1 MNALASPTS
10 VSAEPRRCAFCKRV
24 LRASARADTL
34 TCSKSCRQKRAR
46 RAPQNAARQ
55 VSRARQVLSQSAINR
70 AGFEASSVPRHVPH
84 EDWSGGKRLL
94 IVGHVRGREVRI
106 E

>member
-1 MNALASPTS
+1 MNALLSPTS
-10 VSAEPRRCAFCKRV
+10 VSGERRCAYCRRV
-24 LRASARADTL
+24 IRASARVDVV

-46 RAPQNAARQ
+46 RTKEKASRK
-55 VSRARQVLSQSAINR
+55 VSRTRQVLSQSAINR
-70 AGFEASSVPRHVPH
+70 AGFEASSVPRYVPH
-84 EDWSGGKRLL
+84 EDQSTSKRLL